1 MKDFIKEKLESGL
14 LGEDVRQN
22 AGILIKC
29 TTTNRFFLLKRASP
43 PHHGKWALLSGQIE
57 KGEDSLT
64 AIKREIGEEIS
75 INPNIIDI
83 KFENKELSPN
93 TSNIKEDPSNS
104 GSIFYYFKGYVSE
117 EFKPT
122 LDHENIA
129 YVWVDADNLPQPL
142 FPSIQE
148 KINNY

>member
-1 MKDFIKEKLESGL
+1 MKDFIKEKLENGL
-14 LGEDVRQN
+14 LGDGVRQN

-29 TTTNRFFLLKRASP
+29 TTTNRFFLLKRANP
-43 PHHGKWALLSGQIE
+43 PHHGKWALLSGQMDN
-57 KGEDSLT
+57 GEDSLT

-83 KFENKELSPN
+83 EFVNKEVAPH
-93 TSNIKEDPSNS
+93 S
-104 GSIFYYFKGYVSE
+104 GTIFYYFKGYVSE

-122 LDHENIA
+122 LDHENVA
-129 YVWVDADNLPQPL
+129 YLWADAEDLPQPL

-148 KINNY
+148 KIKFY